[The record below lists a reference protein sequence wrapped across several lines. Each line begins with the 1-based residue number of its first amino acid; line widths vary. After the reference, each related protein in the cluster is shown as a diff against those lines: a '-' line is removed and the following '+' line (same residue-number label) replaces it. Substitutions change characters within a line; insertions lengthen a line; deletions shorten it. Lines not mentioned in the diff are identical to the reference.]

1 MNTNIKS
8 YTLFIILV
16 LGISLLSGCT
26 TTPAIPK
33 PGPIVTGTTGLT
45 YEEYLRT
52 HPPPPLNVQGTLKGE
67 YIELRWDVPKT
78 VTVPHNYSDTI
89 THYKIYRGI
98 STEDMSYVTSTT
110 SQIFKDYNIS
120 GSNQYVYEVTAVH
133 DGGVESAPSQEIP
146 VQISGTKDTG
156 LTYEEY
162 LSTHPLPP
170 LNVQGSLKG
179 EYIELRWDAPKTVT
193 VPHSY
198 SDTITHY
205 KIYRGTTTEDM
216 SSLASISGL
225 TFKDYNISGSTRYVY
240 EITAVHDG
248 GVESA
253 PSEGI
258 RVQVSE
264 AKLPGI

>member
-89 THYKIYRGI
+89 THYKIYRG
-98 STEDMSYVTSTT
+98 
-110 SQIFKDYNIS
+110 
-120 GSNQYVYEVTAVH
+120 
-133 DGGVESAPSQEIP
+133 
-146 VQISGTKDTG
+146 
-156 LTYEEY
+156 
-162 LSTHPLPP
+162 
-170 LNVQGSLKG
+170 
-179 EYIELRWDAPKTVT
+179 
-193 VPHSY
+193 
-198 SDTITHY
+198 
-205 KIYRGTTTEDM
+205 TTTEDM